1 MGIKTFTDGNNLT
14 FEVSA
19 NGVAFNQK
27 FATAGTNPGEI
38 VVADA
43 DSFAMGIVNSGMC
56 KSGSRGGATDPYQ
69 PGDCPAVDFEGI
81 NILTCAGAVNPGD
94 FLVPDKDGN
103 GVAVDLAPTITFSAQ
118 PTKTECDKLLALVQD
133 VVKVLSARTVALSS
147 TTVAGGDVQVKQ
159 F

>member
-43 DSFAMGIVNSGMC
+43 DSFAMGIVNGGVC
-56 KSGSRGGATDPYQ
+56 KSGSRGGATDPYL

-81 NILTCAGAVNPGD
+81 NILTCAGAVKPGD
-94 FLVPDKDGN
+94 FLIPDNDGN
-103 GVAVDLAPTITFSAQ
+103 GVAVSLTPELTFSAT
-118 PTKTECDKLLALVQD
+118 PTKAECEALLGLVENI
-133 VVKVLSARTVALSS
+133 VKVLNARTVALSS

>member
-43 DSFAMGIVNSGMC
+43 DSPAMGIVNSGMC
-56 KSGSRGGATDPYQ
+56 KSGNRGGALDPYL

-81 NILTCAGAVNPGD
+81 NILTCAGAVSPGD

-103 GVAVDLAPTITFSAQ
+103 GVAVDLAPALTFSAT
-118 PTKTECDKLLALVQD
+118 PTKAECDALLALVQD